1 MGILKYLL
9 LCFLKAKITLKIR
22 NTKSN
27 KSQVPQCSL
36 SSLTIVLG
44 SSQTFSTVQELHGHP
59 WNHYNYSVYN
69 NSVPFATLDNYSHLR
84 ILVPRQ
90 RVNFISTSCNV
101 IQKCSREARV
111 RRLLLEQSVLA
122 IRSTTMQVF
131 LNEHC
136 NHCVSDTPG

>member
-1 MGILKYLL
+1 MGILKYLV

-59 WNHYNYSVYN
+59 WNHYS
-69 NSVPFATLDNYSHLR
+69 SVPFVTLDHCSHLADFSAQ
-84 ILVPRQ
+84 IESKFHLY
-90 RVNFISTSCNV
+90 
-101 IQKCSREARV
+101 E
-111 RRLLLEQSVLA
+111 L
-122 IRSTTMQVF
+122 
-131 LNEHC
+131 
-136 NHCVSDTPG
+136 